1 MESFNYNTNN
11 HLPLTNHTF
20 VVEKSHAGQRIDKFL
35 TIMLPHLSRSFF
47 QNLIE
52 KNHISI
58 NQHSAKAS
66 SIVHENDLITVII
79 PTPEKRPLYNPV
91 RTDLGIEILYTHD
104 HFFIINKPAP
114 LLVHQTEVP
123 TNEPTVV
130 DWLLSTHQELVDVG
144 SQERP
149 GIVHRLDKETSG
161 LMIIARTN
169 LAHKTFGQMFKD
181 RMISKTYIALVE
193 GHPPASGTIDLAI
206 GRHPTMRKKM
216 TTYLPDDQTRSLT
229 TPYRIRNQSMTRNA
243 LTHYTVKEYFKNHS
257 LVELQP
263 QTGRTHQIRVHCA
276 AIGHPLVGDYLY
288 GTLSKAI
295 KRHALHA
302 TSLSFNFQG
311 TSFNFKK
318 ELPDDFKAL
327 IELFGSGN

>member
-1 MESFNYNTNN
+1 MESLHYNKNS
-11 HLPLTNHTF
+11 HLTLTNHTF
-20 VVEKSHAGQRIDKFL
+20 VVEKCYAGQRIDKFL
-35 TIMLPHLSRSFF
+35 TVAMPLYSRSFF
-47 QNLIE
+47 QKLIE
-52 KNHISI
+52 DGHISI
-58 NQHSAKAS
+58 NQHPAKAS
-66 SIVHENDLITVII
+66 SIVHEADTITVDL
-79 PTPEKRPLYNPV
+79 PTEQKRPVYNPV
-91 RTDLGIEILYTHD
+91 NSDLGIEVLHTHE

-130 DWLLSTHQELVDVG
+130 DWLLSNHNELLEVG

-169 LAHKTFGQMFKD
+169 FAHKTFGQLFKD
-181 RMISKTYIALVE
+181 RSISKTYVALVE
-193 GHPPASGTIDLAI
+193 GHPPATGTIDLAI

-216 TTYLPDDQTRSLT
+216 TTYVPDEQLRSLT

-243 LTHYTVKEYFKNHS
+243 ITHYSVKEYFKNHS
-257 LVELQP
+257 LLELHP

-288 GTLSKAI
+288 GTPSKAI

-302 TSLSFNFQG
+302 ISLSFNFQG
-311 TSFNFKK
+311 TDFSFVK
-318 ELPDDFKAL
+318 ELPADFKAV
-327 IELFGSGN
+327 IEMVGATQ

>member
-1 MESFNYNTNN
+1 MESFHYNTNPVP
-11 HLPLTNHTF
+11 PLTNHTF
-20 VVEKSHAGQRIDKFL
+20 VVEKCYAGQRIDKFL
-35 TIMLPHLSRSFF
+35 TVMLPTFSRSFF

-52 KNHISI
+52 KGHISI
-58 NQHSAKAS
+58 NQHPAKAS
-66 SIVHENDLITVII
+66 TLVHEADTVCVEF
-79 PTPEKRPLYNPV
+79 PAEQKRPLYNPV
-91 RTDLGIEILYTHD
+91 RTDLGIELIFTHE

-123 TNEPTVV
+123 THEPTVV
-130 DWLLSTHQELVDVG
+130 DWLLSNHHELIEIG

-169 LAHKTFGQMFKD
+169 FAHKTFGQMFKD
-181 RMISKTYIALVE
+181 RSISKTYLALVE
-193 GHPPASGTIDLAI
+193 GHPSATGTIDLAI
-206 GRHPTMRKKM
+206 GRHPTLRKKM
-216 TTYLPDDQTRSLT
+216 TTFITDEHTRSLT

-243 LTHYTVKEYFKNHS
+243 LTHYTVREYYKDHS
-257 LVELQP
+257 LLELHP

-288 GTLSKAI
+288 GTPSKII

-311 TSFNFKK
+311 TAFNFQK
-318 ELPDDFKAL
+318 EVPADFKGL
-327 IELFGSGN
+327 IDLFGTTK

>member
-1 MESFNYNTNN
+1 MESFHYNTNPVS
-11 HLPLTNHTF
+11 PLTNHTF
-20 VVEKSHAGQRIDKFL
+20 VVEKCHAGQRIDKFL
-35 TIMLPHLSRSFF
+35 AIMLPTFSRSFF

-52 KNHISI
+52 KGHISI
-58 NQHSAKAS
+58 NQHPAKAS
-66 SIVHENDLITVII
+66 TLVHEADTVCVEF
-79 PTPEKRPLYNPV
+79 PAEQKRPLYNPV
-91 RTDLGIEILYTHD
+91 RTDLGIEVIFTHE

-123 TNEPTVV
+123 SNEPTLV
-130 DWLLSTHQELVDVG
+130 DWLLSNHHELIEIG

-169 LAHKTFGQMFKD
+169 FAHKTFGNMFKD
-181 RMISKTYIALVE
+181 RSISKTYLALVE
-193 GHPPASGTIDLAI
+193 GHPAATGTIDLAI

-216 TTYLPDDQTRSLT
+216 TTFITDEHTRSLT

-243 LTHYTVKEYFKNHS
+243 LTHYTVREYYKDHS
-257 LVELQP
+257 LLELHP

-288 GTLSKAI
+288 GTPSKII

-311 TSFNFKK
+311 TTFNFQK
-318 ELPDDFKAL
+318 EVPADFKGL
-327 IELFGSGN
+327 IDLFGTTK